1 MSHVGMKTAF
11 GSNCIPSFHK
21 LISEP
26 VSPAGQFPAGLPL
39 PHHPWNSRALAQ
51 TSARSQG
58 TLAARAGRG
67 AAGCGFLAVNVHETP
82 REGCL
87 GLCEVSPETPFFLP
101 VLGKLSPLNR
111 PAGLPRIV
119 GCVLLVSGH
128 SGAPG
133 AGLFAR
139 ARLQGAAG
147 CRPSCQGLCCHRGR
161 CRRAAVNHSV
171 GAAHNGLLCFQFSD
185 LKPLTAGNRC

>member
-1 MSHVGMKTAF
+1 MIPLLPQLGDVMSHVGMKTAF

-128 SGAPG
+128 SGALG

-139 ARLQGAAG
+139 LGCKALLAAG
-147 CRPSCQGLCCHRGR
+147 PAVRAFAVTADV
-161 CRRAAVNHSV
+161 AAV
-171 GAAHNGLLCFQFSD
+171 L
-185 LKPLTAGNRC
+185 P